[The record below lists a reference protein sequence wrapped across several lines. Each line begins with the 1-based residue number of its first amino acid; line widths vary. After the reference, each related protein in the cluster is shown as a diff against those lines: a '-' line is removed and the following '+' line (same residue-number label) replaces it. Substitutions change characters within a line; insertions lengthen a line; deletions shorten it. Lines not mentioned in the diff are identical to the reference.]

1 MSTINIHVICYL
13 GSRTANLSLFAWSPG
28 DVSIATIIIHTWKIN
43 DMFPIILFVY
53 VWFSD
58 WPLRGFFFWIWEL
71 PCPCHF
77 LFQIKEVNVEN
88 VSKPI
93 CVSKRPLRNSGLC
106 CVWYAQRHLSLIYL
120 FREKEKQIEGEVLQ
134 ESVLPPWDMMLLDF
148 DHWHLLFHASRKTR
162 PPFH

>member
-1 MSTINIHVICYL
+1 MFFYAHLLRI
-13 GSRTANLSLFAWSPG
+13 TANLSQFAWSTG
-28 DVSIATIIIHTWKIN
+28 DMSIATIIIHIWKIN
-43 DMFPIILFVY
+43 DIFPIILCVY
-53 VWFSD
+53 VWFSH
-58 WPLRGFFFWIWEL
+58 WPLRGFFWIWKL

-77 LFQIKEVNVEN
+77 LFQIKEVNIEN

-120 FREKEKQIEGEVLQ
+120 FREKEKEIEGEVLQ